1 MKKKYLILLLVAFI
15 LIVFAFF
22 APSFLTRYCSE
33 YENCGQIGDTIGG
46 LMNPFLSIAAII
58 VSFIAFYT
66 QYEANLNQK
75 EQFMFDTYFK
85 YLTYQKETFDSF
97 LNKSGDFLLFY
108 SFQTTTFYDYIKT
121 IIEFH
126 NNIIKVNKG
135 FEILRIRRSIYQSI
149 FDKNKGLFFI
159 DFLFEFLNFSND
171 KILKNKESYFF
182 KSFIITNF
190 DLKTIKLFIEILI
203 EINSISEYFSSKNS
217 LKLVSIKNNIEKLI
231 NEE

>member
-85 YLTYQKETFDSF
+85 YLTYQKETFDKI
-97 LNKSGDFLLFY
+97 LNRNDEFYLL
-108 SFQTTTFYDYIKT
+108 SEKRTTTFFEYIKN
-121 IIEFH
+121 IIEYNINFEEKNKEFE
-126 NNIIKVNKG
+126 NN
-135 FEILRIRRSIYQSI
+135 RIRRSIYNSFI
-149 FDKNKGLFFI
+149 DNNKGQFFL
-159 DFLFEFLNFSND
+159 DFLNEFLKFSND
-171 KILKNKESYFF
+171 KIISNKESYFF
-182 KSFIITNF
+182 KSFIKSNF
-190 DLKTIKLFIEILI
+190 ELITIKSFIEILI
-203 EINSISEYFSSKNS
+203 EINSKSEYFSSINTD
-217 LKLVSIKNNIEKLI
+217 KLYRIQNYIDIIIEDK
-231 NEE
+231 